1 MSAAE
6 AGRRHDGGATS
17 RIGGPGGTSGVDR
30 VTGGLEVVGDEAP
43 VRVDVSGDDRCSA
56 VVDHINEFIDREVD
70 VRDLEAVRAH
80 LLRCPP
86 CLAQHDVQVA
96 LRDLV
101 RRSCAERAPAELRVR
116 ILTTIT
122 RVHLVD

>member
-1 MSAAE
+1 MSAAQ
-6 AGRRHDGGATS
+6 AGRRHDGGTT
-17 RIGGPGGTSGVDR
+17 GGTNGVDQMTER
-30 VTGGLEVVGDEAP
+30 LEMIGDEAP

-101 RRSCAERAPAELRVR
+101 RRSCSERAPAGLRVR

>member
-1 MSAAE
+1 MSAAG
-6 AGRRHDGGATS
+6 ADRRHDGGATS
-17 RIGGPGGTSGVDR
+17 RIGGSGGVDQ
-30 VTGGLEVVGDEAP
+30 VTEGLEVVDEAP

-101 RRSCAERAPAELRVR
+101 RRSCSERAPAGLRVR